1 MGASI
6 AAAHRT
12 GGIVTI
18 PSSGTR
24 DVHLFG
30 AGPKRILSLDGGGVR
45 GAATIA
51 FLEKLEAE
59 ISEIEGRP
67 TRLAE
72 WFDLIGGT
80 STGAI
85 IAAALALGYRA
96 SELNVFYSELAPRI
110 FKRSYLRVFGWQAK
124 FDSRRLMQELA
135 AVIGKRTLDS
145 DEILTGLCVVLKRM
159 DTGSAWI
166 VMNNPR
172 SVFWE
177 TPSDHAFVGNRHL
190 PLANL
195 VRASTAAP
203 SFFDPELIEIVAGQP
218 AGLFIDGGLTPH
230 NNPALVLLMV
240 ALLPAYGL
248 NWKIGVEN
256 LTVVSVG
263 TGSFRATLNP
273 LEAVRLS
280 AIGLAVRSL
289 AAMISESQQLVLTL
303 MTYLGQSPVPWTIN
317 SEIGDLGQVVAQTGN
332 LFRFLRYDLRLE
344 EKWLKESLGETVPTE
359 VVKRLR
365 QMDNAKNMPM
375 LYELGRKAAALQIKR
390 EDLIRP
396 AGSSPG
402 L

>member
-1 MGASI
+1 
-6 AAAHRT
+6 
-12 GGIVTI
+12 VTT

-24 DVHLFG
+24 DAHLFG
-30 AGPKRILSLDGGGVR
+30 PGPKRILSLDGGGVR
-45 GAATIA
+45 GATTIA

-59 ISEIEGRP
+59 ISAIEGRP
-67 TRLAE
+67 TRLCD

-85 IAAALALGYRA
+85 IASALALGYKA
-96 SELNVFYSELAPRI
+96 SELNDFYRELAPRI
-110 FKRSYLRVFGWQAK
+110 FKRSFLRLSGWQAK
-124 FDSRRLMQELA
+124 FDSKRLMQELA
-135 AVIGKRTLDS
+135 TVIGKRTLDS
-145 DEILTGLCVVLKRM
+145 EDLLTGLCVVLKRM

-166 VMNNPR
+166 VANNPR
-172 SVFWE
+172 SAFWE
-177 TPSDHAFVGNRHL
+177 TPADNSFVGNRHL

-203 SFFDPELIEIVAGQP
+203 SFFDPEVIDIVAGQP

-230 NNPALVLLMV
+230 NNPALVLLML

-263 TGSFRATLNP
+263 TGSFRPTLGTA
-273 LEAVRLS
+273 EAVGLS

-289 AAMISESQQLVLTL
+289 AAMIAEGQQLVLTL

-317 SEIGDLGQVVAQTGN
+317 SEIGDLGQVTAQTGN
-332 LFRFLRYDLRLE
+332 LFKFLRYDVRLE
-344 EKWLKESLGETVPTE
+344 EKWLKETLGETVPDE
-359 VVKRLR
+359 VIKQLR
-365 QMDNAKNMPM
+365 QMDNPKGMPM

-390 EDLIRP
+390 EHLAGP
-396 AGSSPG
+396 ATSSPAA
-402 L
+402 

>member
-1 MGASI
+1 
-6 AAAHRT
+6 
-12 GGIVTI
+12 
-18 PSSGTR
+18 
-24 DVHLFG
+24 
-30 AGPKRILSLDGGGVR
+30 
-45 GAATIA
+45 
-51 FLEKLEAE
+51 
-59 ISEIEGRP
+59 
-67 TRLAE
+67 
-72 WFDLIGGT
+72 
-80 STGAI
+80 
-85 IAAALALGYRA
+85 
-96 SELNVFYSELAPRI
+96 
-110 FKRSYLRVFGWQAK
+110 LRVFGWQAK

-145 DEILTGLCVVLKRM
+145 EEILTGLCVVLKRM

>member
-1 MGASI
+1 
-6 AAAHRT
+6 
-12 GGIVTI
+12 V
-18 PSSGTR
+18 SSTFDATR

-30 AGPKRILSLDGGGVR
+30 PGHKRILSLDGGGVR

-51 FLEKLEAE
+51 FLEKLETE

-85 IAAALALGYRA
+85 IASALALGYGA
-96 SELNVFYSELAPRI
+96 SELNDFYRQLAPRI
-110 FKRSYLRVFGWQAK
+110 FKRSYFRLSGWQAK
-124 FDSRRLMQELA
+124 FDSKRLMQELA

-145 DEILTGLCVVLKRM
+145 EDLLTGLCVVLKRM

-172 SVFWE
+172 SAFWE
-177 TPSDHAFVGNRHL
+177 TPSDNAFVGNRHL

-203 SFFDPELIEIVAGQP
+203 SFFDPELIEIAAGQP

-248 NWKIGVEN
+248 NWKIGADN

-273 LEAVRLS
+273 LEATRLS

-289 AAMISESQQLVLTL
+289 TAMISESQQLVLTL
-303 MTYLGQSPVPWTIN
+303 MTYLGQSPVPWPIN
-317 SEIGDLGQVVAQTGN
+317 SEIGDLGKVVAQTGN
-332 LFRFLRYDLRLE
+332 LFRFLRYDIRLE
-344 EKWLKESLGETVPTE
+344 EKWLKESLGEIVSD
-359 VVKRLR
+359 KALKGLR
-365 QMDNAKNMPM
+365 QMDNASSMPM

-390 EDLIRP
+390 EDLVSAGP
-396 AGSSPG
+396 ASPAA
-402 L
+402 